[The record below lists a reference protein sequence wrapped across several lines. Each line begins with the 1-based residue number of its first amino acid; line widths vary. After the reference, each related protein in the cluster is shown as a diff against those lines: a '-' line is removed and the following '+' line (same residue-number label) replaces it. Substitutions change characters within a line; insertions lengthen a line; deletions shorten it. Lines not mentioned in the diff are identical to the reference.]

1 MYSIRLRKY
10 SHLCIVERKN
20 PWKPSPIPI
29 QIRSSSPAKANN
41 NASHAICPFCP
52 FTPIKNQRKS
62 ILSVSTISK
71 STQSIATQL
80 YKTTS
85 LASFIKLSLG
95 QYGHLNLPPLLSL
108 PRLSRATTCPHGIII
123 GGFASV
129 VCSLLTGQTKMAWKM
144 KLLGR
149 AISTG
154 NSFWVVHS
162 VRFSFWMVASF
173 RRVGSAIAPAVVA
186 R

>member
-1 MYSIRLRKY
+1 MRWEGVCRECCSIVAKY
-10 SHLCIVERKN
+10 LAVSSIIHINSLVSHIL
-20 PWKPSPIPI
+20 P
-29 QIRSSSPAKANN
+29 
-41 NASHAICPFCP
+41 
-52 FTPIKNQRKS
+52 KNQSTKPELHPCSSVPSHIPKS
-62 ILSVSTISK
+62 PETNALII
-71 STQSIATQL
+71 
-80 YKTTS
+80 YKTTC

-95 QYGHLNLPPLLSL
+95 QYGHLNLPPLLSF

-129 VCSLLTGQTKMAWKM
+129 VCSLLTGQTKIAWKM

-162 VRFSFWMVASF
+162 VRFSFCMVASF
-173 RRVGSAIAPAVVA
+173 SRVGRAIAPAVVA